1 MTSMHPDDPH
11 LIERTGWLRAAV
23 LGGNDGI
30 VSTASVI
37 VGVAAAEPG
46 MRAVLIAG
54 VAALVAGAM
63 SMAAGEYVSVSSQ
76 SDLEKADIARERRA
90 LQEDPEGEEAELA
103 DIYIER
109 GLSADTAR
117 QVARELTQ
125 ADALKAHVRDELGL
139 SDQQTAQ
146 PLLAATASGATFMV
160 FAAIPLLAA
169 WLAPAGTLIPAVVC
183 VTMVALAGLGSLGAW
198 AGGARFGPAALRVM
212 IWGGAAMAVTA
223 AVGRLFG
230 VAVG

>member
-11 LIERTGWLRAAV
+11 LIDRSGWLRAAV

-46 MRAVLIAG
+46 LWAVLIAG

-76 SDLEKADIARERRA
+76 SDLEKADIAREKRA
-90 LQEDPEGEEAELA
+90 LRDDPEGEEAELA
-103 DIYIER
+103 DIYVER
-109 GLSADTAR
+109 GLSVGTAR

-125 ADALKAHVRDELGL
+125 ADALGAHVRDELGL
-139 SDQQTAQ
+139 SEQQAAQ
-146 PLLAATASGATFMV
+146 PLVAAAASGLTFMV
-160 FAAIPLLAA
+160 FASIPLLAA
-169 WLAPAGTLIPAVVC
+169 WLAPVGLLIAVVVC
-183 VTMVALAGLGSLGAW
+183 VTMVALAGLGALGAW

-212 IWGGAAMAVTA
+212 VWGGAAMAVTA

-230 VAVG
+230 VAIG

>member
-1 MTSMHPDDPH
+1 MTTLHPDDPH
-11 LIERTGWLRAAV
+11 LIDRTGWLRAAV

-46 MRAVLIAG
+46 MRSILIAG
-54 VAALVAGAM
+54 CAALVAGAM

-76 SDLEKADIARERRA
+76 SDLEQADIAREKRA
-90 LQEDPEGEEAELA
+90 LANNPEGEEAELA
-103 DIYIER
+103 DIYVAR
-109 GLSADTAR
+109 GLSVETAR

-139 SDQQTAQ
+139 SEVQTAQ
-146 PLLAATASGATFMV
+146 PLLAAAASGGTFMV
-160 FAAIPLLAA
+160 FAAVPLLAA
-169 WLAPAGTLIPAVVC
+169 WLAPAGVLIPLVVV
-183 VTMVALAGLGSLGAW
+183 VTMLALAALGALGAW

-223 AVGRLFG
+223 AVGRFLG
-230 VAVG
+230 VAV

>member
-1 MTSMHPDDPH
+1 MSSMHPDDPH
-11 LIERTGWLRAAV
+11 LIERSGWLRAAV

-46 MRAVLIAG
+46 IEAVLLAG

-76 SDLEKADIARERRA
+76 SDLERADIAREKRA
-90 LQEDPEGEEAELA
+90 LADDPEGEEAELA
-103 DIYIER
+103 DIYVER

-117 QVARELTQ
+117 QVAHELTR

-139 SDQQTAQ
+139 SDQQAAQ
-146 PLLAATASGATFMV
+146 PLLAAAASGVTFML

-169 WLAPAGTLIPAVVC
+169 WFAPAGALIAVVVS
-183 VTMVALAGLGSLGAW
+183 VTMVALAGLGTLGAW
-198 AGGARFGPAALRVM
+198 AGGAPFGPAALRVM

-230 VAVG
+230 VAV

>member
-1 MTSMHPDDPH
+1 MTSAHPEDPH
-11 LIERTGWLRAAV
+11 LIERTTWLRAAV

-37 VGVAAAEPG
+37 VGVASAAPG
-46 MRAVLIAG
+46 LATVLLSG

-76 SDLEKADIARERRA
+76 ADLEKSDIARERAELERNPA
-90 LQEDPEGEEAELA
+90 AEEAELA
-103 DIYIER
+103 AIYEER
-109 GLSADTAR
+109 GLSANTAR
-117 QVARELTQ
+117 QVAKELTQ
-125 ADALKAHVRDELGL
+125 ADALRAHVRDELGL
-139 SDQQTAQ
+139 TEQQTTD
-146 PLLAATASGATFMV
+146 PFVAAAASGATFCV
-160 FAAIPLLAA
+160 FAAVPLVAA
-169 WLAPAGTLIPAVVC
+169 WLSPPGLLIATVVV
-183 VTMVALAGLGSLGAW
+183 VTFAALACLGALGAW

-212 IWGGAAMAVTA
+212 LWGGAAMAATA

>member
-11 LIERTGWLRAAV
+11 LIDRSGWLRAAV

-46 MRAVLIAG
+46 IGAVLLAG

-76 SDLEKADIARERRA
+76 SDLERADIARERRA
-90 LQEDPEGEEAELA
+90 LADAPEGEEAELA
-103 DIYIER
+103 DIYVER
-109 GLSADTAR
+109 GLSAATAR
-117 QVARELTQ
+117 QVAHELTR

-139 SDQQTAQ
+139 SDQQAAQ
-146 PLLAATASGATFMV
+146 PLLAAAASGET
-160 FAAIPLLAA
+160 
-169 WLAPAGTLIPAVVC
+169 
-183 VTMVALAGLGSLGAW
+183 
-198 AGGARFGPAALRVM
+198 
-212 IWGGAAMAVTA
+212 
-223 AVGRLFG
+223 
-230 VAVG
+230 